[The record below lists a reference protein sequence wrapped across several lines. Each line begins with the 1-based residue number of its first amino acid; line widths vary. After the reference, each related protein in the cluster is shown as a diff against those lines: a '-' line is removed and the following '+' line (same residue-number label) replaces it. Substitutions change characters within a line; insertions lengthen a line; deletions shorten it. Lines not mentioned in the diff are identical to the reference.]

1 MTHPVAKQ
9 GIACLLV
16 GLLLLTV
23 GCAPQAD
30 TDGDTTTPSTTVT
43 TFAPLQGID
52 LSTALTT
59 AQVAE
64 GLGLAP
70 EDMAPVE
77 VYENGISAR
86 YATRDWQTTLD
97 ISLQILTKETMEL
110 ARAACEDY
118 TPAPHLGD
126 AAWFDEDAERLYVF
140 FGDYQLSVY
149 IDSADITASRLI
161 LTRHFAALVLEG
173 LS

>member
-1 MTHPVAKQ
+1 MTHPVAKR

-23 GCAPQAD
+23 GCVPQ
-30 TDGDTTTPSTTVT
+30 GDS
-43 TFAPLQGID
+43 
-52 LSTALTT
+52 
-59 AQVAE
+59 
-64 GLGLAP
+64 
-70 EDMAPVE
+70 
-77 VYENGISAR
+77 GISAR
-86 YATRDWQTTLD
+86 YATREWQTTLD
-97 ISLQILTKETMEL
+97 VSLQILSKETMEL

-149 IDSADITASRLI
+149 IDSESITASRLI